1 MSSLLMMIT
10 LWDVLNAKRML
21 LALIMAKAK
30 TNVMVFQTHAFNVL
44 RKQTV
49 QPFRENL
56 NVLH

>member
-49 QPFRENL
+49 QLFRENL